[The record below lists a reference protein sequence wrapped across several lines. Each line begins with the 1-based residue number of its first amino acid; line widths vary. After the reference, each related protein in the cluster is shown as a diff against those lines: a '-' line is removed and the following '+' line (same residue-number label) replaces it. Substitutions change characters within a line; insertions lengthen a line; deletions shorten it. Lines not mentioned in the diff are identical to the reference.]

1 MRDKVIQLV
10 TIKGKKK
17 DADGFVT
24 AEELHTVEIFA
35 EEKSVGRTE
44 YYEAMRNGIRVDI
57 IFSVDPEDFE
67 LGKIMAEE
75 KYIRPAYVIN
85 DGVKYAI
92 ERSYKKDLHS
102 LELTCKE
109 VE

>member
-1 MRDKVIQLV
+1 MRDKIIQLV
-10 TIKGKKK
+10 TITGHAK

-24 AEELHTVEIFA
+24 GEEVSTVEIFA

-44 YYEAMRNGIRVDI
+44 HYEAMRNGIRVDI

-67 LGKIMAEE
+67 LGKVVTEE
-75 KYIRPAYVIN
+75 KNIRPTQVIYE
-85 DGVKYAI
+85 GTKFAI
-92 ERSYKKDLHS
+92 ERTYKKDMHS
-102 LELTCKE
+102 MELTCRE